1 MEWRVANS
9 QSFLTFMM
17 SYWREESFLSGE
29 ELWKTDDNLPQELFF
44 YRQKMYSQQARQ
56 ARLAGK
62 AGEADKT
69 GEAALLAPVG
79 GHFGGE
85 KQAVQQ

>member
-1 MEWRVANS
+1 
-9 QSFLTFMM
+9 MM

-29 ELWKTDDNLPQELFF
+29 ELWKTDDNLPQEPFF
-44 YRQKMYSQQARQ
+44 YTEKMHSHQARQ

-62 AGEADKT
+62 AGEAV
-69 GEAALLAPVG
+69 LLAPVG

-85 KQAVQQ
+85 KQAVQQW